1 MSGNA
6 YHLRD
11 WQELQLSGTDDVTV
25 AAVRNVTITANVEI
39 DELWSADKGTV
50 EELKQ
55 REFTCDVEIEYA
67 RFDSDVVEEWMGGD
81 GTTSTSWAD
90 NSDPQEFELTFEV
103 DATDAGETLEVT
115 VDRIVFD
122 ELPIFDGSHDDWATW
137 DLSGTGYELD
147 NVETVSQA

>member
-1 MSGNA
+1 MSEA

-11 WQELQLSGTDDVTV
+11 WQTLTLSGSEEVTV
-25 AAVRNVTITANVEI
+25 AAVRGVTITPSVEI
-39 DELWSADKGTV
+39 DELWSADQGTV

-67 RFDSDVVEEWMGGD
+67 RFDSDLAEEWMGGD
-81 GTTSTSWAD
+81 GTTSTSFAD

-103 DATDAGETLEVT
+103 DATDAADVLEIT
-115 VDRIVFD
+115 VSRIVF
-122 ELPIFDGSHDDWATW
+122 EEMPLFDGSHDDWTTW

-147 NVETVSQA
+147 NVETVSEA